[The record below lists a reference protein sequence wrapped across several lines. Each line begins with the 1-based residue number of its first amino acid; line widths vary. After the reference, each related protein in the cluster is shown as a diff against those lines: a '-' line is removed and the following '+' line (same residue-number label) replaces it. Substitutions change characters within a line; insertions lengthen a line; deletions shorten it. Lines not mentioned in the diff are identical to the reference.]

1 MLSMR
6 WVTRRRRWGGPS
18 NRGATASEAEP
29 RRPSRRSRAPFQPD
43 DEWADTVLRED
54 TPGLR
59 RRAASYVRHMW
70 AWVLELNGVRAD
82 AAYIED
88 LVQDVLVDTLLG
100 TRAWNPSRCSLG
112 WHVLGAIDSRIGH
125 ELDRAKHRPHF
136 SLEVLNDAL
145 SVDMEDALAAA
156 NPASNAEDAL
166 LATQVLAK
174 LRELAAG
181 DHEVLAVLDAICA
194 GIVERA
200 DVISATGMSPRQYD
214 AARNRLDR
222 LVEEL
227 LHGTVSR
234 DGKGT
239 EGGRTR

>member
-1 MLSMR
+1 MEMVSR
-6 WVTRRRRWGGPS
+6 E
-18 NRGATASEAEP
+18 AT
-29 RRPSRRSRAPFQPD
+29 PD
-43 DEWADTVLRED
+43 
-54 TPGLR
+54 LR

-70 AWVLELNGVRAD
+70 AWVLELHGVRAD

-136 SLEVLNDAL
+136 SFEVLNDAL
-145 SVDMEDALAAA
+145 AVDVEDALAAA
-156 NPASNAEDAL
+156 NPASNPEDAL

-174 LRELAAG
+174 LRGLAAD
-181 DHEVLAVLDAICA
+181 DHEVLALLDAICA
-194 GIVERA
+194 GIVEHA
-200 DVISATGMSPRQYD
+200 DVMSATGMSPRQYD
-214 AARNRLDR
+214 ATRNRLDR

-227 LHGTVSR
+227 PHSAVPRAGTRPDR
-234 DGKGT
+234 DA
-239 EGGRTR
+239 RQAA

>member
-1 MLSMR
+1 MEM
-6 WVTRRRRWGGPS
+6 
-18 NRGATASEAEP
+18 
-29 RRPSRRSRAPFQPD
+29 
-43 DEWADTVLRED
+43 VLREA

-125 ELDRAKHRPHF
+125 ELHRAKDRPHF
-136 SLEVLNDAL
+136 SLEVLDETLAAA
-145 SVDMEDALAAA
+145 VEDALAAA

-166 LATQVLAK
+166 MATWVLAK

-181 DHEVLAVLDAICA
+181 DREVLVLLDAICA

-200 DVISATGMSPRQYD
+200 DVMYATGMSLREYD
-214 AARNRLDR
+214 AARNRMDR

-227 LHGTVSR
+227 PHSAVPRASARLGRDARQSR
-234 DGKGT
+234 QAA
-239 EGGRTR
+239 